1 MYFSSII
8 VRSFYIIR
16 MLSYCIIKNNEKSQF
31 YGMVVYKVVLR
42 TACFLLYHF
51 DISCA

>member
-31 YGMVVYKVVLR
+31 YEMVVYKVVLR
-42 TACFLLYHF
+42 TACFLSYHV
-51 DISCA
+51 DMS